1 MEESAESPNPE
12 AVEAPIFMVPEGDPP
27 ALTPRAVSRRS
38 SDGGLSMS
46 SCPHSSFGEILGQIQ
61 ALQERLRD
69 IYEQDVHGDKLRPN
83 QSKQP
88 VKQKVSSKQ
97 LTVKDAHKAPSV
109 NLPEDEDKKSAKAQ
123 TAMAQKARRTTT
135 DFEDMLRTSDLKFH
149 IGVEWDISDEGL
161 CDLQKNHLAV
171 SPRSGTAQTHSSIH
185 FKKLRPATDRSPDGW
200 AIYPESRI
208 RILWDCLAML
218 ALFLEVVTAPLQVY
232 DIAGGFRQ
240 VFDVLHW
247 VTTSYWF
254 LDVPASFF
262 TAVYINDILHTRLQD
277 VARVYLKS
285 WFCFDILMLAPEV
298 LFFVNILS
306 QPDDAESD
314 PAASGLLRAMRA
326 RRLVRVIR
334 FARIMR
340 FRKAMTLMKKRSC
353 YKSLRMAFQGWIS
366 ASLLPIA
373 MLLLCLVIS
382 IHFLASLWFVA
393 GDVEQ
398 GWVQAE
404 GLHEQPF
411 MQQYIRSVE
420 WSLSRLPASS
430 LKYNVELGTSFERW
444 LAIMATFVSLCI
456 SSLFISVLTN
466 IMAGV
471 ARRTRKMTL
480 ILESVRKYCASSGVS
495 LTHTMKIRRL
505 VEREHFRAN
514 LQDHMQ
520 FLLSLPESLVR
531 ELFHEARSLTLNCH
545 PFFLEIGLANATM
558 ELNLCNQ
565 AVKELY
571 LLENDC
577 MFHANQKGQGLYI
590 LASGAAIYAPGSE
603 FHHPNPIE
611 IASSPVQAPS
621 SGRRDSFSK
630 VLNIF
635 GSPGDGAVVQ
645 KTTTVDSHAK
655 PEVHIAAEDFVS
667 EQALWIRGWKHQG
680 RLEATVESRAL
691 LLSKEELKVVL
702 QDYVEILATTVVYA
716 RSFLLEINKMPSS
729 EISDMPLNPASL
741 HLDPTKSASIKSA
754 KKYQQSQRF
763 DKIQPGE

>member
-1 MEESAESPNPE
+1 
-12 AVEAPIFMVPEGDPP
+12 
-27 ALTPRAVSRRS
+27 
-38 SDGGLSMS
+38 
-46 SCPHSSFGEILGQIQ
+46 
-61 ALQERLRD
+61 
-69 IYEQDVHGDKLRPN
+69 
-83 QSKQP
+83 
-88 VKQKVSSKQ
+88 
-97 LTVKDAHKAPSV
+97 
-109 NLPEDEDKKSAKAQ
+109 
-123 TAMAQKARRTTT
+123 
-135 DFEDMLRTSDLKFH
+135 
-149 IGVEWDISDEGL
+149 
-161 CDLQKNHLAV
+161 
-171 SPRSGTAQTHSSIH
+171 
-185 FKKLRPATDRSPDGW
+185 
-200 AIYPESRI
+200 
-208 RILWDCLAML
+208 
-218 ALFLEVVTAPLQVY
+218 
-232 DIAGGFRQ
+232 
-240 VFDVLHW
+240 
-247 VTTSYWF
+247 
-254 LDVPASFF
+254 
-262 TAVYINDILHTRLQD
+262 
-277 VARVYLKS
+277 
-285 WFCFDILMLAPEV
+285 
-298 LFFVNILS
+298 
-306 QPDDAESD
+306 
-314 PAASGLLRAMRA
+314 
-326 RRLVRVIR
+326 
-334 FARIMR
+334 
-340 FRKAMTLMKKRSC
+340 
-353 YKSLRMAFQGWIS
+353 
-366 ASLLPIA
+366 
-373 MLLLCLVIS
+373 
-382 IHFLASLWFVA
+382 
-393 GDVEQ
+393 
-398 GWVQAE
+398 
-404 GLHEQPF
+404 
-411 MQQYIRSVE
+411 
-420 WSLSRLPASS
+420 
-430 LKYNVELGTSFERW
+430 
-444 LAIMATFVSLCI
+444 
-456 SSLFISVLTN
+456 
-466 IMAGV
+466 
-471 ARRTRKMTL
+471 
-480 ILESVRKYCASSGVS
+480 
-495 LTHTMKIRRL
+495 
-505 VEREHFRAN
+505 
-514 LQDHMQ
+514 MQ